1 MSSGGNCGDI
11 LKLYGVGLIASA
23 ALSGTCVIAALFL
36 VYSSSMTII
45 YPTSRFKFGFMDFKN
60 SKRKESMIEI
70 SPENTFGLSL
80 ANDKEEIN
88 DRKVEEA

>member
-1 MSSGGNCGDI
+1 
-11 LKLYGVGLIASA
+11 
-23 ALSGTCVIAALFL
+23 
-36 VYSSSMTII
+36 MTII

-80 ANDKEEIN
+80 ANDEEKN
-88 DRKVEEA
+88 DRKDEEAEDMTLW

>member
-1 MSSGGNCGDI
+1 M
-11 LKLYGVGLIASA
+11 KLYGVGLIASA